1 MIEVW
6 PALDLFS
13 GQVVRLRQGLYDQM
27 TVYHEDPIAMVAEL
41 PQKLPRIHLVDLKG
55 AQSGIFSEWTV
66 LQELCRQGS
75 QIEVGG
81 GFRSLDTIAEAL
93 DRGADRIILGS
104 QAISDPEFAKM
115 ALDRFGPTRLVLSV
129 DIMQGRTRIHG
140 WQDDGPLPDSLWEN
154 RYAMGY
160 RLLNVTDISRD
171 GTLHGLDPA
180 FWRHWA
186 NVLGDVGA
194 GGGIQSLA
202 DIEQLARFGIPRV
215 VIGKA
220 WLSGAIK
227 LQDVLPC

>member
-6 PALDLFS
+6 PALDLFA
-13 GQVVRLRQGLYDQM
+13 GKVVRLRQGLYHQM
-27 TVYHEDPIAMVAEL
+27 TVYHNDPIAMLTEL
-41 PQKLPRIHLVDLKG
+41 PWKLPRIHLVDLKG
-55 AQSGIFSEWTV
+55 AQLGAFSEWAI
-66 LQELCRQGS
+66 LQELCRPGS
-75 QIEVGG
+75 KIEVGG
-81 GFRSLDTIAEAL
+81 GFRNLDTIAEAL

-104 QAISDPEFAKM
+104 QAISDPTFAAM
-115 ALDRFGPTRLVLSV
+115 ALDRFGPNRLVLSL

-140 WQDDGPLPDSLWEN
+140 WQDEGPVPESLWAN

-171 GTLHGLDPA
+171 GTLHGLDPE

-186 NVLGDVGA
+186 NVSGEVGA
-194 GGGIQSLA
+194 GGGVQSVD
-202 DIEQLARFGIPRV
+202 DIEQLATFGIPRV

>member
-13 GQVVRLRQGLYDQM
+13 GQVVRLRQGLYNQM
-27 TVYHEDPIAMVAEL
+27 TVYHEDPIAMVAGL

-55 AQSGIFSEWTV
+55 AQSGMFSEWTV
-66 LQELCRQGS
+66 LQELCRQGN

-81 GFRSLDTIAEAL
+81 GFRSIDTIAEAL
-93 DRGADRIILGS
+93 DRGAARIVIGS
-104 QAISDPEFAKM
+104 QAISDPEFATR
-115 ALDRFGPTRLVLSV
+115 ALDRFGPTRLVLSL

-140 WQDDGPLPDSLWEN
+140 WQDEGPLPDSLWEN

-171 GTLHGLDPA
+171 GTLHGLNPE
-180 FWRHWA
+180 FWRRWA
-186 NVLGDVGA
+186 NVSGEVGA
-194 GGGIQSLA
+194 GGGVQSLD
-202 DIEQLARFGIPRV
+202 DIEQLAAFGIPRV